1 MRLLCTIILLLATP
15 LYANQLV
22 REMMSEAQSISNY
35 KEQPAQ
41 VSLFHVDKI
50 TLQYILC
57 GRPCTPAPIAVTIP
71 NNIYL
76 ADRHVDLNTPYGESI
91 LFHESVHLL
100 QFHNKGSADTCQEWI
115 NREIEA
121 YSLQVIYNLKR
132 KYSTEEPVYMIQKMR
147 EYKCGGR
154 QAPTSKENQ

>member
-1 MRLLCTIILLLATP
+1 MRLLLAIILLATTP

-22 REMMSEAQSISNY
+22 RELMTEAQSMAPY
-35 KEQPAQ
+35 PHQPPK

-50 TLQYILC
+50 TLQHILC
-57 GRPCTPAPIAVTIP
+57 GRPCAPAPIAVTTP

-76 ADRHVDLNTPYGESI
+76 ADRYVDLNTPYGESI

-100 QFHNKGSADTCQEWI
+100 QFHNKGSADTCSEWI

-132 KYSTEEPVYMIQKMR
+132 KYDTEEPVYMIQKMR
-147 EYKCGGR
+147 SALTQCP
-154 QAPTSKENQ
+154 QD